1 MSMKRPSKTRPP
13 LSGLE
18 LEVMNLVWEIGES
31 TSADIVEAF
40 SRRRPLAPTTIR
52 TVLSNIEEK
61 GYLQRVPTT
70 ERALRYR
77 PSFPREAVAT
87 QTMQQLVGR
96 LFGGSSKLAIAQLLA
111 SEELGADELEEIQ
124 KMVTRRRKELSR

>member
-1 MSMKRPSKTRPP
+1 
-13 LSGLE
+13 
-18 LEVMNLVWEIGES
+18 MNLVWELGES
-31 TSADIVEAF
+31 TSADIVDAF
-40 SRRRPLAPTTIR
+40 TRRRPLAPTTIR

-61 GYLQRVPTT
+61 GYVQRVPTT

-87 QTMQQLVGR
+87 QTMHQLVGR

-111 SEELGADELEEIQ
+111 NEELDAEELDEIQ
-124 KMVTRRRKELSR
+124 KLVARRRKELSR

>member
-1 MSMKRPSKTRPP
+1 MKRSVKARAP

-18 LEVMNLVWEIGES
+18 LEVMNLVWDLGES
-31 TSADIVEAF
+31 TSADIVDAF
-40 SRRRPLAPTTIR
+40 TERRPLAPTRSR
-52 TVLSNIEEK
+52 TVLENIEEK

-87 QTMQQLVGR
+87 QTLQQLVGR
-96 LFGGSSKLAIAQLLA
+96 LFGGSPKAAIAQLLA
-111 SEELGADELEEIQ
+111 NEELDAAELDEIQ
-124 KMVTRRRKELSR
+124 KLVSRRRKELAR

>member
-1 MSMKRPSKTRPP
+1 MKRSVKARAP

-18 LEVMNLVWEIGES
+18 LEVMNLVWDLGES
-31 TSADIVEAF
+31 TSADIVDAF
-40 SRRRPLAPTTIR
+40 TQRRPLAPTTIR

-87 QTMQQLVGR
+87 QTLQQLVGR
-96 LFGGSSKLAIAQLLA
+96 LFGGSPKAAIAQLLA
-111 SEELGADELEEIQ
+111 DEELDATELDEIQ
-124 KMVTRRRKELSR
+124 KLVNRRRKELSR

>member
-1 MSMKRPSKTRPP
+1 MKRSVKARAP

-18 LEVMNLVWEIGES
+18 LEVMNLVWDLGES
-31 TSADIVEAF
+31 TSADIVDAF
-40 SRRRPLAPTTIR
+40 TERRPLAPTTIR
-52 TVLSNIEEK
+52 TVLANIEEK

-87 QTMQQLVGR
+87 QTLQQLVGR
-96 LFGGSSKLAIAQLLA
+96 LFGGSPKAAIAQLLA
-111 SEELGADELEEIQ
+111 NEELDAAELDEIQ
-124 KMVTRRRKELSR
+124 KLVSRRRKELAR

>member
-1 MSMKRPSKTRPP
+1 MKRLSRSHPP

-18 LEVMNLVWEIGES
+18 LEVMKLVWELGES

-40 SRRRPLAPTTIR
+40 TQQRPLAPTTIR
-52 TVLSNIEEK
+52 TVLTKIEEK

-87 QTMQQLVGR
+87 QTLQQLVGR
-96 LFGGSSKLAIAQLLA
+96 LFGGSPKAAIAHLLA
-111 SEELGADELEEIQ
+111 DEDLKADELDEIQ
-124 KMVTRRRKELSR
+124 KMVSLRRKELSR

>member
-1 MSMKRPSKTRPP
+1 MKRSAKARAP

-18 LEVMNLVWEIGES
+18 LEVMNLVWDLGES
-31 TSADIVEAF
+31 TSADIVDAF
-40 SRRRPLAPTTIR
+40 TQRRPLAPTTIR

-87 QTMQQLVGR
+87 QTLQQLVGR
-96 LFGGSSKLAIAQLLA
+96 LFGGSPKAAIAQLLA
-111 SEELGADELEEIQ
+111 DEELDAAELDEIQ
-124 KMVTRRRKELSR
+124 KLVSRRRKELAR